1 MRAAGNEG
9 LANTELTNST
19 AIADSKQT
27 APPSMNRSP
36 TQIHPSNLLESANR
50 YRFSSSY
57 DVSSVVRFKKKDRI
71 VANERFGVDRSER
84 DVSTPNLTSL
94 VFDLPRFAEQLYSQR
109 FSEWQRF
116 WRNSKFPGL
125 VSFQINNSERFL

>member
-9 LANTELTNST
+9 LANTEFTNST

-94 VFDLPRFAEQLYSQR
+94 VFDFPRFAEQLYSQR

-116 WRNSKFPGL
+116 WRNSAR
-125 VSFQINNSERFL
+125 VSEAIVNSQDSFLSK